1 VLLPLPAEYLAP
13 ARSAHFDWR
22 RIVAGY
28 SIKAAPENLECSA
41 LFEHLNSQN
50 HCSAVFHLEP
60 RTAARVPLFGLIG
73 NGGFHE
79 RCSKIAGK
87 LRGEVAECLVVSNVA
102 ADPEK
107 RQLFARVAEHI
118 SGLAS
123 AVQNELVVPA
133 DVVDVVNPKPTS
145 VIHGSGSKEA
155 KAANSSIVPKHATE
169 LLRMHPWLVVVV
181 VLAAAGAF
189 VLIRAEKDSSFTAL
203 EAKVD
208 PPQAP
213 LEATNQAIAD
223 LKQTI
228 IEFRSAE
235 DDKRRLLSQQ
245 LDALAARVDNLEK
258 ARAEIAEPTT
268 KLEAETVSEAT
279 TKPRREMVRRSRHRK
294 ATSSRR
300 GSAWGPFG
308 GSPQWRF

>member
-1 VLLPLPAEYLAP
+1 MSDVQRLLE
-13 ARSAHFDWR
+13 
-22 RIVAGY
+22 
-28 SIKAAPENLECSA
+28 
-41 LFEHLNSQN
+41 
-50 HCSAVFHLEP
+50 
-60 RTAARVPLFGLIG
+60 
-73 NGGFHE
+73 
-79 RCSKIAGK
+79 K

-245 LDALAARVDNLEK
+245 LDALTARVDNLEK

>member
-1 VLLPLPAEYLAP
+1 MKDIET
-13 ARSAHFDWR
+13 
-22 RIVAGY
+22 
-28 SIKAAPENLECSA
+28 
-41 LFEHLNSQN
+41 
-50 HCSAVFHLEP
+50 HLE
-60 RTAARVPLFGLIG
+60 
-73 NGGFHE
+73 
-79 RCSKIAGK
+79 K
-87 LRGEVAECLVVSNVA
+87 LRREAAECLVVSNLA
-102 ADPEK
+102 TDPEK
-107 RQLFARVAEHI
+107 KQLFARVAEHI

-133 DVVDVVNPKPTS
+133 DVVDVVNQNPTNA
-145 VIHGSGSKEA
+145 IPGSESKEA
-155 KAANSSIVPKHATE
+155 KATNSTIVPKHATE
-169 LLRMHPWLVVVV
+169 LLRMRPWLAVV
-181 VLAAAGAF
+181 VLLAAVGAF

-203 EAKVD
+203 EAKV

-213 LEATNQAIAD
+213 QEATNQAIAD
-223 LKQTI
+223 LKQAI